1 MTSFYLCFVYF
12 STLNL
17 YLTKYCHKNQI
28 KLIWIKILKPGWGKS
43 RAVWNGKTLH
53 FYLRC
58 AAFLQALPQTRC
70 FATQTL
76 LRACS
81 YAREANEIRPIF
93 SIPHCPAF
101 SLPGF
106 SIFVHIPFLIYSV
119 VTFSLRV
126 PGETTKQYFIFHI
139 QPPYYYAIISIFLFS
154 SHHI

>member
-1 MTSFYLCFVYF
+1 MTSFYLCFVYS

-70 FATQTL
+70 FVPVAMLAKPTKYGLSFPFHTVLLFPFRDFQTL
-76 LRACS
+76 FIYIFNIFCCRLYFCGYRAKQQ
-81 YAREANEIRPIF
+81 NNI
-93 SIPHCPAF
+93 
-101 SLPGF
+101 L
-106 SIFVHIPFLIYSV
+106 YS
-119 VTFSLRV
+119 T
-126 PGETTKQYFIFHI
+126 YN
-139 QPPYYYAIISIFLFS
+139 
-154 SHHI
+154 HHHTMR